1 MRNNDENKL
10 RTTISEKHKNQKK
23 FVKKDFSDISVGLI
37 IEHNEILEE
46 KKGNLL
52 WFSILYK
59 N

>member
-1 MRNNDENKL
+1 MRTNFEQQFRKS
-10 RTTISEKHKNQKK
+10 IKIKKKKKK